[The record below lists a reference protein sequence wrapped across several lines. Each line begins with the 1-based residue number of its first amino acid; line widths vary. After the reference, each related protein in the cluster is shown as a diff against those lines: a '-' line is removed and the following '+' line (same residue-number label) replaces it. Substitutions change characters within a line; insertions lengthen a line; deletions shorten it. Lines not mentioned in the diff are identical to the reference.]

1 MMYTYMYM
9 GEANN
14 RDINNKIF
22 VNKQLEQNNKCPIGE
37 KDNHLLRSFC

>member
-1 MMYTYMYM
+1 M